1 MKKTKLKHRTRK
13 FISFALAVCLLTGML
28 SLSVSAEAGD
38 DKLPSEDC
46 FGYTY
51 KFQKCQLTKREFRLD
66 K

>member
-51 KFQKCQLTKREFRLD
+51 KFLSTTATIPR
-66 K
+66 